1 LYRAADTAVRQKGS
15 FEMFTRGTFHR
26 QLAVFA
32 AALLFSSIAVGTAVG
47 PAAAGAARPLVNV
60 TYA

>member
-1 LYRAADTAVRQKGS
+1 
-15 FEMFTRGTFHR
+15 MFSRGTFHR

-32 AALLFSSIAVGTAVG
+32 AALLFSTIAVGTAVG
-47 PAAAGAARPLVNV
+47 PGAAGAARPLVNV